1 MAFPVKWYSNAMQG
15 APSLGDTAP
24 GALAALLKAC
34 LITGFG
40 NLTVSSLAWDAAMGC
55 AVATID
61 SGHSYLP
68 ESVIAISG
76 ATPAAYN
83 GEHRVKQVNAT
94 KVWFELDGG
103 NPGSN
108 ATGTI
113 SIKIPGLGWTLLAES
128 ADGQTMII
136 RSPESVDQYPV
147 CYHIDNSAFSGW
159 THASNYYYFAKV
171 SMVED
176 VQDLTTFTLI
186 NMQAWPATKRYSDGR
201 WDLFGDN
208 LLFYFV
214 PAYASRNGRSCL
226 AAGYI
231 NSVRPGDRYHAVLAG
246 IINNIGATNAIS
258 WTSNTAPSGNGN
270 NFVMGDFLAHGAT
283 ANRILARPHSQLFG
297 AISWQTIGLFSRM
310 GAGLAVPNPADNGF
324 YLAKEPTMVLEGG
337 DTMRG
342 SLPGL
347 INPYGDI
354 TAYDGKTFSDL
365 PLLGVRTVRFIRATY
380 ATNVFSSLAATLV
393 AFDITGPWR

>member
-61 SGHSYLP
+61 NGHSYLP

-76 ATPAAYN
+76 ASPAAYN

-103 NPGSN
+103 NPGSS

-147 CYHIDNSAFSGW
+147 CYHIDNTAFSGW
-159 THASNYYYFAKV
+159 TNGTLNYYFAKV

-176 VQDLTTFTLI
+176 VQDLTTYTLI
-186 NMQAWPATKRYSDGR
+186 STQAWPATKRYSDGR
-201 WDLFGDN
+201 WDLIGDK
-208 LLFYFV
+208 LLFYFI
-214 PAYASRNGRSCL
+214 PAYAARNARSCIPV
-226 AAGYI
+226 GYI
-231 NSVRPGDRYHAVLAG
+231 NSVRAGDRYHAVLGG
-246 IINNIGATNAIS
+246 IPNNIGATVGYS
-258 WTSNTAPSGNGN
+258 WAAPQSYSPSNIHN
-270 NFVMGDFLAHGAT
+270 DFIIHSST
-283 ANRILARPHSQLFG
+283 NSRVLARAHSQLFG
-297 AISWQTIGLFSRM
+297 AISWVTVGLFARM

-354 TAYDGKTFSDL
+354 AAYDGKTFSNL
-365 PLLGVRTVRFIRATY
+365 PLMGGRSVRFLRATY
-380 ATNVFSSLAATLV
+380 AVSAYTGVSVSLV
-393 AFDITGPWR
+393 GFDITGPWR

>member
-61 SGHSYLP
+61 NGHSYLP

-76 ATPAAYN
+76 ASPAAYN

-103 NPGSN
+103 NPGSS

-128 ADGQTMII
+128 ADGQTIII

-147 CYHIDNSAFSGW
+147 CYHIDNTAFSGW
-159 THASNYYYFAKV
+159 TNGTLNYYFAKV

-176 VQDLTTFTLI
+176 VQDLTTYTLI
-186 NMQAWPATKRYSDGR
+186 STQAWPATKRYSDGR
-201 WDLFGDN
+201 WDLIGDK
-208 LLFYFV
+208 LLFYFI
-214 PAYASRNGRSCL
+214 PAYAARNARSCIPF
-226 AAGYI
+226 GYI
-231 NSVRPGDRYHAVLAG
+231 NSVRAGDSYHAVLGG
-246 IINNIGATNAIS
+246 IPNNIGITSGYS
-258 WTSNTAPSGNGN
+258 WAAPQSQSPSNIHN
-270 NFVMGDFLAHGAT
+270 DFLNHSASGT
-283 ANRILARPHSQLFG
+283 RVLARAHSQLFG
-297 AISWQTIGLFSRM
+297 AITWVTVGLFARM

-354 TAYDGKTFSDL
+354 GAYDGKTFSNL
-365 PLLGVRTVRFIRATY
+365 PLMGGRSVRFLRATY
-380 ATNVFSSLAATLV
+380 VASAYTGAAVSLV
-393 AFDITGPWR
+393 GFDITGPWR

>member
-15 APSLGDTAP
+15 APSLGDTSA

-40 NLTVSSLAWDAAMGC
+40 NLTVSSLAWDAALGC

-61 SGHSYLP
+61 SGHSYLTD
-68 ESVIAISG
+68 SVIAISG
-76 ATPAAYN
+76 ATPTAYN

-103 NPGSN
+103 NPGSS

-147 CYHIDNSAFSGW
+147 CYHIDNTAFSGW
-159 THASNYYYFAKV
+159 TSGTLNYHFAKI

-186 NMQAWPATKRYSDGR
+186 NMQVWPATKRGSDGR
-201 WDLFGDN
+201 WDLIGDS
-208 LLFYFV
+208 LLFYFS
-214 PAYASRNGRSCL
+214 PAYTARNGRPCL

-231 NSVRPGDRYHAVLAG
+231 NSVRPGDRYHAMIVAVQ
-246 IINNIGATNAIS
+246 NNIGATLNINWTVPANYLTNNAF
-258 WTSNTAPSGNGN
+258 N
-270 NFVMGDFLAHGAT
+270 DFLGHGL
-283 ANRILARPHSQLFG
+283 ANWRIIARPHSQLFG
-297 AISWQTIGLFSRM
+297 TVSWQTSGLFSRM
-310 GAGLAVPNPADNGF
+310 GNGFPVPNPADNGF
-324 YLAKEPTMVLEGG
+324 YLAKEPTMVLENGN
-337 DTMRG
+337 TLRG
-342 SLPGL
+342 FLPGL

-354 TAYDGKTFSDL
+354 PDYEQKTFSSL
-365 PLLGVRTVRFIRATY
+365 PLLAGKGVRFIRASYGANINST
-380 ATNVFSSLAATLV
+380 FLATLV
-393 AFDITGPWR
+393 GFDITGPWR

>member
-24 GALAALLKAC
+24 GALCALLKAC

-68 ESVIAISG
+68 ESVISISG

-103 NPGSN
+103 SPGSA

-147 CYHIDNSAFSGW
+147 CYHIDNTAFSGW
-159 THASNYYYFAKV
+159 TNGTLNYYFAKV

-176 VQDLTTFTLI
+176 VQDLTTYTQI
-186 NMQAWPATKRYSDGR
+186 SMQAWPATKRYSDGR
-201 WDLFGDN
+201 WDFIGDN
-208 LLFYFV
+208 LLFYFI
-214 PAYASRNGRSCL
+214 PAFTSRNGRACL
-226 AAGYI
+226 PAGYI
-231 NSVRPGDRYHAVLAG
+231 NSVRPGDRYHAVLGG
-246 IINNIGATNAIS
+246 IPNYIGATSGMSWSIPGNYAPCNAF
-258 WTSNTAPSGNGN
+258 N
-270 NFVMGDFLAHGAT
+270 DFLTHGAT
-283 ANRILARPHSQLFG
+283 GQRTLARPHSQLFG
-297 AISWQTIGLFSRM
+297 AMSWQTLGIFSRM
-310 GAGLAVPNPADNGF
+310 GSGFAVPNPADNGF
-324 YLAKEPTMVLEGG
+324 YLAKEPTMVLENGN
-337 DTMRG
+337 TLRG

-354 TAYDGKTFSDL
+354 SDYDSKTFSSL
-365 PLLGVRTVRFIRATY
+365 PLLGGKGVRFIRASYNANINTS
-380 ATNVFSSLAATLV
+380 FLATLV
-393 AFDITGPWR
+393 GFDITGPWR

>member
-1 MAFPVKWYSNAMQG
+1 MAFPVKWYSNEMQG

-24 GALAALLKAC
+24 GALCALLKAC

-68 ESVIAISG
+68 ESVISISG

-103 NPGSN
+103 SPGSA

-147 CYHIDNSAFSGW
+147 CYHIDNTAFSGW
-159 THASNYYYFAKV
+159 TSASLNYYFAKV

-176 VQDLTTFTLI
+176 VQDLTTFTQI
-186 NMQAWPATKRYSDGR
+186 SMQAWPATKRYSDGR

-208 LLFYFV
+208 LLFYFL
-214 PAYASRNGRSCL
+214 PAYAIRNGRSTL

-231 NSVRPGDRYHAVLAG
+231 NSVRPGDRYHAVLSG
-246 IINNIGATNAIS
+246 LRNNIGSNSGCGWSSTASTN
-258 WTSNTAPSGNGN
+258 PN
-270 NFVMGDFLAHGAT
+270 NSMNDFLAHGST
-283 ANRILARPHSQLFG
+283 VLRTIARPHSQLFG
-297 AISWQTIGLFSRM
+297 AVSWQTLGIFSRM
-310 GAGLAVPNPADNGF
+310 GTGFNVPNAANNGF
-324 YLAKEPTMVLEGG
+324 YLAKEPTMVMENGNTL
-337 DTMRG
+337 RG
-342 SLPGL
+342 LLPGL

-354 TAYDGKTFSDL
+354 VDYDGKTFSAL
-365 PLLGVRTVRFIRATY
+365 PLLESKSVRFIRAAY
-380 ATNVFSSLAATLV
+380 AENINSSLLV
-393 AFDITGPWR
+393 SLVGFDITGPWR